1 MTEQTTR
8 KLHLSDRQQWIDTL
22 QAGDCV
28 LLSGTVY
35 TARDAVHKKWMAHL
49 ANGDPLPLDL
59 SSAAVYYAGPTPA
72 PDSLPIGSCGPTTS
86 SRMDVYYPALA
97 EKGLRVTIG
106 KGDRSETV
114 RRCIADTHGI
124 YFCAVGGAG
133 ALCAMHITAA
143 EVVAYEE
150 LGCES
155 MKRLEFSEMPLYVA
169 IDSRGNSIFDRKGG
183 EKS

>member
-8 KLHLSDRQQWIDTL
+8 KLHLSDREKWIDTL

-35 TARDAVHKKWMAHL
+35 TARDAVHKKWMELLQRGAS
-49 ANGDPLPLDL
+49 LPLDL
-59 SSAAVYYAGPTPA
+59 STAAVYYAGPTPT
-72 PDSLPIGSCGPTTS
+72 PDGLPIGSCGPTTS

-97 EKGLRVTIG
+97 EKGLRITIG
-106 KGDRSETV
+106 KGDRSEQV

-124 YFCAVGGAG
+124 YFCAIGGAG
-133 ALCAMHITAA
+133 ALCASHIISA
-143 EVVAYEE
+143 EVMAYEE

-155 MKRLEFSEMPLYVA
+155 MKRLAFSEMPLYVA
-169 IDSRGNSIFDRKGG
+169 IDSRGNSIFGPKDE
-183 EKS
+183 EKA